1 MKSDYMKFEL
11 NDNETFFGVYK
22 DDPDCVMFSLHNN
35 GDYLSMIYL
44 NKKDVFELINKL
56 IEMYGN
62 MDED

>member
-11 NDNETFFGVYK
+11 NDNETFLGVYK
-22 DDPDCVMFSLHNN
+22 DGPDCVMFSLHNN
-35 GDYLSMIYL
+35 GDYLPMIYL
-44 NKKDVFELINKL
+44 NKKEVFELINKL

>member
-11 NDNETFFGVYK
+11 NDNETFLGVYK

-35 GDYLSMIYL
+35 GDFLPMIYL
-44 NKKDVFELINKL
+44 NKKEVFELINKL